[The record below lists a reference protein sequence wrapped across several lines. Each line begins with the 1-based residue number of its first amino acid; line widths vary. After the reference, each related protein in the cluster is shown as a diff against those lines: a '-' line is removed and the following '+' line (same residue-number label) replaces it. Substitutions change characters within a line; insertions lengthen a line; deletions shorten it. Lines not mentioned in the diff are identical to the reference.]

1 MTTWTTPRTW
11 TDGPVTTTEMNELRD
26 QLQNLDERLTVL
38 GQTSPDTVQTL
49 NTAYL
54 GCSFYMTGQAT
65 AGGGSDVALVFGD
78 ADEEWSK
85 GSGLHGSS
93 SSRFYATV
101 TGLWRAELWVGFSAN
116 ATGNREIAIQRS
128 TGFEWNRVRDVSS
141 LASEEKPM
149 AMCADMVM
157 IAGQYVEGIVNQDSG
172 SNGTVRARF
181 QWRLV
186 AR

>member
-26 QLQNLDERLTVL
+26 QLKNLDERLTVL

-65 AGGGSDVALVFGD
+65 PGGRSDVALVFGD

-85 GSGLHGSS
+85 GSGLHGGS
-93 SSRFYATV
+93 SSRFYAPTS
-101 TGLWRAELWVGFSAN
+101 GLYHAILWAGFSAN
-116 ATGNREIAIQRS
+116 ATGNREIAILRN
-128 TGFEWNRVRDVSS
+128 TGFEWNRIRDASG
-141 LASEEKPM
+141 LASEEKRM
-149 AMCADMVM
+149 MTSAYMTMT
-157 IAGQYVEGIVNQDSG
+157 AGQYVYGIVNQDSG

>member
-26 QLQNLDERLTVL
+26 QLKNLDERLTVL
-38 GQTSPDTVQTL
+38 GQTSPTTIQLL
-49 NTAYL
+49 NTDSL
-54 GCSFYMTGQAT
+54 SCSYYASGQT
-65 AGGGSDVALVFGD
+65 TPGGGADTTLVFGD
-78 ADEEWSK
+78 ADEEWRDST
-85 GSGLHGSS
+85 GLHDGT

-101 TGLWRAELWVGFSAN
+101 TGLWHATLWVAFSTN
-116 ATGNREIAIQRS
+116 STGNREIAIQRS
-128 TGFEWNRVRDVSS
+128 TGYEFNRWRDVSS
-141 LASEEKPM
+141 LTSEEKLM
-149 AMCADMVM
+149 ATCADMVM
-157 IAGQYVEGIVNQDSG
+157 TAGQYAIGIVNQDSG